1 MGLKN
6 CLLAGVIFLT
16 MESIFQPPVAG
27 IKIHTFNFIVT
38 GRRLAVKLGGIF
50 NKQTKPQKTIHEKV
64 FISRKPL
71 KLYTMYT
78 EKEIEAKITL
88 LVKEHE
94 ELMDWLSLGEN
105 VSKIDDTT
113 FGMMILLESVQ
124 KAYLN
129 SLISLKNYI
138 SANPDAYKY

>member
-1 MGLKN
+1 LRLKN

-16 MESIFQPPVAG
+16 MQSIFQPPATG
-27 IKIHTFNFIVT
+27 IKYTFNFIVT
-38 GRRLAVKLGGIF
+38 GRRSAVKLGGIF

-64 FISRKPL
+64 VISRKPL

-88 LVKEHE
+88 LVKENN
-94 ELMDWLSLGEN
+94 ELIDWLSLSKN
-105 VSKIDDTT
+105 LSKIDDTT
-113 FGMMILLESVQ
+113 FGMMLLLESVQ
-124 KAYLN
+124 KSYLN

-138 SANPDAYKY
+138 STNPDAYKY